1 MSNTNVPAYY
11 RCVEVAR
18 GVSRNWYIYLADSDV
33 LDYDRVIKPEDL
45 GDWISGVKGGHDIKI
60 MTWDSFIA
68 WSKELW
74 PR

>member
-1 MSNTNVPAYY
+1 MSNTSVPAYY
-11 RCVEVAR
+11 KCVEVVDGAYR
-18 GVSRNWYIYLADSDV
+18 HWEIYLADSDV
-33 LDYDRVIKPEDL
+33 LDYDRVIRPEDL

-60 MTWDSFIA
+60 LTWDSFMA